1 MKAVM
6 TTRLKLSASLMLL
19 AICAAPIA
27 AQGERRTLGGAVT
40 DGAGAAV
47 PGARLTLKR
56 PTGDILRQTVA
67 DGRGEFRF
75 NDLKPEVYR
84 LAVEAEGLIQSE
96 GAREITLET
105 GSITDLKIQLSVSA
119 LEDGVIVSATRTAGR
134 AAETSSSA
142 FLVSADELQR
152 SGRPSVLDALRASP
166 GVTVVQ
172 TARRGGVTSLFVRGG
187 ESDYTKVLVDGIP
200 VNDAGGAFDFS
211 DLTTENA
218 ERLELV
224 RGSQSALYGSDAM
237 SGVVQF
243 VTRRGT
249 STTPELNLS
258 AEGGSFAF
266 NRQWASLAGAAGR
279 FDYAASFAHLRTRGR
294 DRNDDYQNRTASAN
308 LGYRFSE
315 RTQLRLT
322 ARNEN
327 SGLGA
332 PGATAFYFPDPD
344 DRARRR
350 RINTGLR
357 LDDQTTARWHQSF
370 SFVYSENNQANFDPL
385 AQDLTRP
392 ATPPDTFFAFNDFRT
407 FFSNHQR
414 RRGARY
420 QSDLLLPANNLV
432 SAGVEYENERAV
444 FVSGFDGR
452 DRVAS
457 DRTNIGVFIQDQFTL
472 LPRWSLVVGVRVENN
487 RADVP
492 SSLMAILGGLG
503 SASPTGGVG
512 FGTKVVPK
520 AATAITLRGGGGGQE
535 MWGATRVRASYGEG
549 IKAPTLLEAFS
560 PNGFFLG
567 NPLLKPERARSFDI
581 GVEQMM
587 WGDRARVE
595 LTWFEN
601 RFRDQIAFV
610 GNPAT
615 FGGPVTLP
623 DGRLTHFVNFDRAR
637 ARGLEFG
644 VALRPVRRLEIGG
657 HYTFLDS
664 QHTAVADIIDF
675 NTLQLTPSP
684 EAGRTLLRRPRHSG
698 AVNIGWIGERWEAM
712 LTGLFVGARRDID
725 PVSFS
730 RLAIN
735 DGYAKLDWTAAYRL
749 TPRALIFARVDN
761 LLNRNYQEVLG
772 YPAYRLNFSAG
783 MRVRIGGER

>member
-1 MKAVM
+1 MKEVM
-6 TTRLKLSASLMLL
+6 TRRLNWMASLILL
-19 AICAAPIA
+19 LICAVPIA
-27 AQGERRTLGGAVT
+27 AQGERRSLGGAVT

-56 PTGDILRQTVA
+56 PTGDIIRQAVA
-67 DGRGEFRF
+67 DSRGEFRF
-75 NDLKPEVYR
+75 NDLRPEVYR
-84 LAVEAEGLIQSE
+84 LTVNAEGLIQSD
-96 GAREITLET
+96 GAREIRLET
-105 GSITDLKIQLSVSA
+105 GSITDLKIQLSLSA
-119 LEDGVIVSATRTAGR
+119 LQDGVIVSATRTAGR
-134 AAETSSSA
+134 AADASSSA

-166 GVTVVQ
+166 GVAVVQ

-224 RGSQSALYGSDAM
+224 RGSQSAIYGSDAM

-249 STTPELNLS
+249 SATPELNVS

-279 FDYAASFAHLRTRGR
+279 FDYAASFAHLRTSGR

-308 LGYRFSE
+308 LGYRISE
-315 RTQLRLT
+315 RTELRLT

-357 LDDQTTARWHQSF
+357 LDDQTTARWHQGF
-370 SFVYSENNQANFDPL
+370 SFVYSENNQENFDPL
-385 AQDLTRP
+385 AQDLTQSS
-392 ATPPDTFFAFNDFRT
+392 TPPDTFFAFNDFSS

-452 DRVAS
+452 DRVAT
-457 DRTNIGVFIQDQFTL
+457 DRTNIGMFIQDQFTL

-492 SSLMAILGGLG
+492 ASLMAILSGLG
-503 SASPTGGVG
+503 SASPTGNVG

-520 AATAITLRGGGGGQE
+520 AATAVTLRGGGGLG

-587 WGDRARVE
+587 WGDRARIE

-610 GNPAT
+610 GNPST

-644 VALRPVRRLEIGG
+644 VSLRPGRHLEIGG
-657 HYTFLDS
+657 QYTFLDS

-675 NTLQLTPSP
+675 NTLQLVPSP

-698 AVNIGWIGERWEAM
+698 AFNIGWIGERWEAM
-712 LTGLFVGARRDID
+712 LTGLFIGARRDID

-735 DGYAKLDWTAAYRL
+735 DGYAKLDWTGAYRL
-749 TPRALIFARVDN
+749 TPRASIFARVDN